1 MRSFWEP
8 ATESQTNWY
17 LAHLF
22 IPVHILQKLSPTW
35 LDVILK
41 KILYLFEE
49 KKKGKIKLIAMSLL
63 SYLYLK

>member
-8 ATESQTNWY
+8 ASESQTNWY

-22 IPVHILQKLSPTW
+22 IPVHILQKLNPTW

-41 KILYLFEE
+41 KIID
-49 KKKGKIKLIAMSLL
+49 K
-63 SYLYLK
+63 